1 MVFHTHKDR
10 NGLMAAVRPVSV
22 KMPSLDITAVT
33 TGRSTVE
40 PCCNLFTD
48 QSCRLNQFK
57 LFNYFVDAPHT
68 LVSPHSVLLWL
79 TPRTQNAARF
89 LSV

>member
-40 PCCNLFTD
+40 PFCNLFTD

-57 LFNYFVDAPHT
+57 FFSLII
-68 LVSPHSVLLWL
+68 L
-79 TPRTQNAARF
+79 
-89 LSV
+89 

>member
-22 KMPSLDITAVT
+22 KMPSLDITAVM
-33 TGRSTVE
+33 TGQSTVE

-57 LFNYFVDAPHT
+57 FFSLII
-68 LVSPHSVLLWL
+68 L
-79 TPRTQNAARF
+79 
-89 LSV
+89 